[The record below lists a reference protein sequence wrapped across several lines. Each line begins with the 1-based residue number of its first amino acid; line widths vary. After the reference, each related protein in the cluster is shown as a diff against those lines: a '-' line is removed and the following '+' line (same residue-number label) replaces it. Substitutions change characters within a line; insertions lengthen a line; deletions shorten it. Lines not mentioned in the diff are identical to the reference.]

1 MAMKVYK
8 PGQGY
13 WTRVLSAVCI
23 GLLVLAAAAWAWEQA
38 GTVRL
43 PAKSHNIAVRAATG
57 DISVGDSIT
66 YLRPSDDYNAGPEP
80 FGAGVVESVNISD
93 DRFGT
98 VVVGSFTTDEVRDDF
113 GQATALTIGTTGTD
127 NSVETFGAQ
136 IQSASANPVFPRNY
150 LQASAAGLMML
161 AGFVFIYWFTGVG
174 RKPNEF
180 LIATDGEMKKVNW
193 STKREIIGST
203 WVVIISAFLIA
214 GILYGIDQVFAMIF
228 RAVGVLET

>member
-38 GTVRL
+38 GTIRL
-43 PAKSHNIAVRAATG
+43 PAQSHNIAVQGATG
-57 DISVGDSIT
+57 EINVGDTVT
-66 YLRPSDDYNAGPEP
+66 YLRPAVDFEGGDEP
-80 FGAGVVESVNISD
+80 FGTALVESVSISN

-98 VVVGSFTTDEVRDDF
+98 IVAGTFSNDEVRDDF
-113 GQATALTIGTTGTD
+113 GQATRLVIEGGAD
-127 NSVETFGAQ
+127 AFEAQ
-136 IQSASANPVFPRNY
+136 IQSASANPIFPRNY
-150 LQASAAGLMML
+150 LQAGAAGLML
-161 AGFVFIYWFTGVG
+161 LIGFGIIYWFTGVG
-174 RKPNEF
+174 RKTNEF

-193 STKREIIGST
+193 STRKEVIGST
-203 WVVIISAFLIA
+203 WVVIIAAFLIA
-214 GILYGIDQVFAMIF
+214 AILYGVDQVFALIF

>member
-38 GTVRL
+38 GTIRL
-43 PAKSHNIAVRAATG
+43 PAQSHNIAVQGASGAI
-57 DISVGDSIT
+57 DVGDTIS
-66 YLRPSDDYNAGPEP
+66 YLRPSAEFDGGEES
-80 FGAGVVESVNISD
+80 FGTAVVESVSISN

-98 VVVGSFTTDEVRDDF
+98 VVAGTFSNDEVRDDF
-113 GQATALTIGTTGTD
+113 GQATRLVIEGGAD
-127 NSVETFGAQ
+127 PFGAQ
-136 IQSASANPVFPRNY
+136 IQSASANPIFPRNY
-150 LQASAAGLMML
+150 LQAGAAGLMML
-161 AGFVFIYWFTGVG
+161 VGFGVIYWFTGVG
-174 RKPNEF
+174 RKTNEF

-193 STKREIIGST
+193 STRREIIGST

-214 GILYGIDQVFAMIF
+214 GILYGIDQVFALIF

>member
-1 MAMKVYK
+1 MAVKVYK

-38 GTVRL
+38 GTIRL
-43 PAKSHNIAVRAATG
+43 PAESHNIAVRAADG
-57 DISVGDSIT
+57 ELAVGDT
-66 YLRPSDDYNAGPEP
+66 VNYLRPAADFNAADEP
-80 FGAGVVESVNISD
+80 FGSGVVESVSIGD

-98 VVVGSFTTDEVRDDF
+98 VVVGSFSNDEVRDDF
-113 GQATALTIGTTGTD
+113 GQATQIATEG
-127 NSVETFGAQ
+127 GAEAFDAR
-136 IQSASANPVFPRNY
+136 IQSASANPIFPRNY
-150 LQASAAGLMML
+150 LQAGAAGLMML
-161 AGFVFIYWFTGVG
+161 GGFILIYWFTGVG
-174 RKPNEF
+174 RKSNEF

-193 STKREIIGST
+193 STRREIIGST

-214 GILYGIDQVFAMIF
+214 GILYGIDQVFALIF